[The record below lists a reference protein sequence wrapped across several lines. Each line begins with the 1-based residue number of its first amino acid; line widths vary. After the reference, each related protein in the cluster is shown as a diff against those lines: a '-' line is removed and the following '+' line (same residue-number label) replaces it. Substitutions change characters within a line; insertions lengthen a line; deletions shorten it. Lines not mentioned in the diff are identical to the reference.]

1 MSPSTDSRKAHPSG
15 ESSQNVTYSHS
26 FSTASPDSGRTR
38 NIWSGIGRQNFYSKT
53 ALIYLDHNATTP
65 VLPEVAETMIPWLTT
80 NWGNPSS
87 IHAPGRAARRAIEE
101 ARSKVATLVG
111 AYPEQVLF
119 TSGATEANNSA
130 IHSVLI
136 HDPTKRHIVTSVVEH
151 SAILTYCDFVK
162 RHHGVEITCLPVD
175 AYGMISNDDLKAA
188 IRPDTALVSLMWAN
202 NETGVIWPIAEF
214 SKICGDAGVPF
225 HTDAVQAIGKVP
237 VHFGKCGASF
247 LSISGH
253 KIGSPKGIG
262 ALILSEPTSFEPLIY
277 GGKQE
282 RGMRGGTENVP
293 LIVALGAAAE
303 IVSQRDAGC
312 WNPIK
317 KLRDEFEQMLIQRIP
332 RAAINGGGTERLP
345 NTSNVYLPGLD
356 GEAMVTFLDQQGICV
371 SSGSACMESAITPS
385 HVIHAMTKSYARAS
399 ESIRVS
405 LGQESTNKVL
415 QRLVKSLETF
425 TSMNFL

>member
-1 MSPSTDSRKAHPSG
+1 M
-15 ESSQNVTYSHS
+15 
-26 FSTASPDSGRTR
+26 
-38 NIWSGIGRQNFYSKT
+38 
-53 ALIYLDHNATTP
+53 
-65 VLPEVAETMIPWLTT
+65 PWLTT

-151 SAILTYCDFVK
+151 SAILAYCDFVK

-175 AYGMISNDDLKAA
+175 AAGMISNDDLKAA

-202 NETGVIWPIAEF
+202 NETGVIWPVAEF

-237 VHFGKCGASF
+237 IHFGKFGASF
-247 LSISGH
+247 LSVSGH

-262 ALILSEPTSFEPLIY
+262 ALILSEPASFEPLIV

-282 RGMRGGTENVP
+282 KGMRGGTESVP

-303 IVSQRDAGC
+303 IVSTRDAGC

-317 KLRDEFEQMLIQRIP
+317 KLRDEFESLLIQRIQ
-332 RAAINGGGTERLP
+332 RAEINGGETERLP
-345 NTSNVYLPGLD
+345 NTSNIYLPGLD
-356 GEAMVTFLDQQGICV
+356 GDAMVTFLDQKSICV
-371 SSGSACMESAITPS
+371 SSGSACLESAITPS
-385 HVIHAMTKSYARAS
+385 HVIFAMASSHQRAS
-399 ESIRVS
+399 ESIRISVGLNTTKDEFGKLTDAIDKFS
-405 LGQESTNKVL
+405 LINS
-415 QRLVKSLETF
+415 
-425 TSMNFL
+425 

>member
-1 MSPSTDSRKAHPSG
+1 M
-15 ESSQNVTYSHS
+15 
-26 FSTASPDSGRTR
+26 
-38 NIWSGIGRQNFYSKT
+38 
-53 ALIYLDHNATTP
+53 
-65 VLPEVAETMIPWLTT
+65 PWLTT

-101 ARSKVATLVG
+101 ARSKVAALVG

-136 HDPTKRHIVTSVVEH
+136 HDLTKRHIVTSVVEH
-151 SAILTYCDFVK
+151 SAILAYCDFVK
-162 RHHGVEITCLPVD
+162 QHHGAEITCLPVD
-175 AYGMISNDDLKAA
+175 SYGMISNDDLKAA

-214 SKICGDAGVPF
+214 SNICRDAGVPF

-237 VHFGKCGASF
+237 VHFEKCGASF
-247 LSISGH
+247 LSVSGH

-262 ALILSEPTSFEPLIY
+262 ALILSEPASFEPLIY

-282 RGMRGGTENVP
+282 RGMRGGTESVP

-303 IVSQRDAGC
+303 IVSKRDAGC

-317 KLRDEFEQMLIQRIP
+317 KLRDEFESLLIQRIP

-356 GEAMVTFLDQQGICV
+356 GDAIVTFLDKKSICV
-371 SSGSACMESAITPS
+371 
-385 HVIHAMTKSYARAS
+385 RAGS
-399 ESIRVS
+399 ESVATPGRI
-405 LGQESTNKVL
+405 
-415 QRLVKSLETF
+415 
-425 TSMNFL
+425 

>member
-1 MSPSTDSRKAHPSG
+1 M
-15 ESSQNVTYSHS
+15 
-26 FSTASPDSGRTR
+26 
-38 NIWSGIGRQNFYSKT
+38 
-53 ALIYLDHNATTP
+53 
-65 VLPEVAETMIPWLTT
+65 MPWLTT

-136 HDPTKRHIVTSVVEH
+136 HDPTKRHIVTSAVEH
-151 SAILTYCDFVK
+151 SAILAYCDFVNQ
-162 RHHGVEITCLPVD
+162 HHGVEITCLAVD
-175 AYGMISNDDLKAA
+175 ADGMVSTDDLKGA
-188 IRPDTALVSLMWAN
+188 IRPDTAIVSLMWAN
-202 NETGVIWPIAEF
+202 NETGVIWPVAEF

-237 VHFGKCGASF
+237 VHFERCGVAF
-247 LSISGH
+247 LSLSGH
-253 KIGSPKGIG
+253 KIGAPKGIG
-262 ALILSEPTSFEPLIY
+262 ALIVADPPTFEPLIH

-282 RGMRGGTENVP
+282 HGMRGGTESVP

-303 IVSQRDAGC
+303 IVSKRDSGC

-317 KLRDEFEQMLIQRIP
+317 KLRDEFESLLIQRIP
-332 RAAINGGGTERLP
+332 RAEINGGKVQRLP
-345 NTSNVYLPGLD
+345 NTSNVYLSGLD
-356 GEAMVTFLDQQGICV
+356 ADAMITFLDQQGICV

-385 HVIHAMTKSYARAS
+385 HVILAMTNSYARAS

-405 LGQESTNKVL
+405 LGQESSNKVL
-415 QRLVKSLETF
+415 QSLVNSLETF
-425 TSMNFL
+425 ASMNF